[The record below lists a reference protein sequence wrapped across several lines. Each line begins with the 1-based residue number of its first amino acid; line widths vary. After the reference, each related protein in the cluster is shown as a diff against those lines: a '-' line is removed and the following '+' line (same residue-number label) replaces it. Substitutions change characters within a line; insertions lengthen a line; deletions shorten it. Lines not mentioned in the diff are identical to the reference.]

1 MPIHY
6 GSPRDLEVS
15 LYPYI
20 GQLKGLFGQSARDRE
35 ATHASFLRPWSVFI
49 NPGSAV
55 EFLSPH
61 SSPLPSS
68 RFSPSSS
75 GGSNFGGYSPSESWS
90 SMDEKSSKVLEAML
104 KEHDE
109 DSVVTQSPL
118 PKIRATYRIPDNVD
132 LHALEAGQHPFDP
145 FPNGFS
151 LFVDAL
157 EVGVSLPGPP
167 RMEAPHP
174 VAKLPAEKAKSVEVG
189 PPLKRLKPLGV
200 GMQPSEE
207 LVENVAKNLATAL
220 KKVKSLEKQLQ
231 GLKKDLEAIEEK
243 NRETEKFLLVA
254 LAEWK
259 KAENDLAAK
268 LNAAPE
274 KAQAIIAQYKE
285 SPGFKYEFG
294 YKIALTR
301 FRTKHSRLEVEED
314 PYAILPE
321 DNNVPMEVD
330 VPFDDNDP
338 LTM

>member
-20 GQLKGLFGQSARDRE
+20 GQLKGLFGQSARDCE

-75 GGSNFGGYSPSESWS
+75 GGSNFGGYSPSESCS

-104 KEHDE
+104 KVHDE

-118 PKIRATYRIPDNVD
+118 SKIRATYRIPDNVD
-132 LHALEAGQHPFDP
+132 LHSLEAGQHPFDP

-157 EVGVSLPGPP
+157 EVG
-167 RMEAPHP
+167 A
-174 VAKLPAEKAKSVEVG
+174 
-189 PPLKRLKPLGV
+189 LG
-200 GMQPSEE
+200 GRNAAFRGAGGECRQE
-207 LVENVAKNLATAL
+207 L
-220 KKVKSLEKQLQ
+220 
-231 GLKKDLEAIEEK
+231 GH
-243 NRETEKFLLVA
+243 
-254 LAEWK
+254 AEWK

-274 KAQAIIAQYKE
+274 KAQAIIAQYKA

-294 YKIALTR
+294 YKIALTH

-330 VPFDDNDP
+330 VPFDDSDP

>member
-75 GGSNFGGYSPSESWS
+75 GGSNFGGYSPSELWS

-109 DSVVTQSPL
+109 DSVVTRSPL

-145 FPNGFS
+145 FPNG
-151 LFVDAL
+151 
-157 EVGVSLPGPP
+157 
-167 RMEAPHP
+167 
-174 VAKLPAEKAKSVEVG
+174 
-189 PPLKRLKPLGV
+189 PLGA

-231 GLKKDLEAIEEK
+231 GLKKDLEVIEAK

-259 KAENDLAAK
+259 MAENDLAAK

-321 DNNVPMEVD
+321 DNNVSMEVD
-330 VPFDDNDP
+330 VPFDDSDP

>member
-20 GQLKGLFGQSARDRE
+20 GQLKGLFGQSARDCE

-104 KEHDE
+104 KVHDE

-118 PKIRATYRIPDNVD
+118 SKIRATYRIPDNVD
-132 LHALEAGQHPFDP
+132 LHSLEAGQHPFDP

-157 EVGVSLPGPP
+157 EVG
-167 RMEAPHP
+167 
-174 VAKLPAEKAKSVEVG
+174 
-189 PPLKRLKPLGV
+189 
-200 GMQPSEE
+200 
-207 LVENVAKNLATAL
+207 AL